1 MNPVANHLQIPVK
14 LEWIDFTVWV
24 GKNKQLPD
32 KSQNLE
38 KSLKIIWQNRM
49 LYNFSEGMFATN
61 DSPVHHSISNARENP
76 FPSPAWG
83 VASGSFGKRVFFG
96 F

>member
-38 KSLKIIWQNRM
+38 KK
-49 LYNFSEGMFATN
+49 SENNLAEQDTLQ
-61 DSPVHHSISNARENP
+61 
-76 FPSPAWG
+76 
-83 VASGSFGKRVFFG
+83 FF
-96 F
+96 